1 MQYVCMS
8 FSKVTMVVYSFL
20 SNFGNVTMVV
30 YFFLGLFLKK
40 ELLVDLLW
48 SLISPWSFIIFYWK
62 KHGWSFISPW
72 SFIYFQEKFH
82 YGRLFPPGLLF
93 GTREQQDDAYFM
105 KYPLAYHLI
114 VGTRSGGILKTHR
127 FWEKLA
133 EFFTIS
139 LLSRADTSPTL
150 AR

>member
-1 MQYVCMS
+1 MVGRILGYGRLFSLDQILEISTDLCHFPKKSGTDFQFLLSKLAIKTCQLTWVIENTIAKLCMQYVCMS

-72 SFIYFQEKFH
+72 SFIYF
-82 YGRLFPPGLLF
+82 
-93 GTREQQDDAYFM
+93 
-105 KYPLAYHLI
+105 
-114 VGTRSGGILKTHR
+114 
-127 FWEKLA
+127 
-133 EFFTIS
+133 
-139 LLSRADTSPTL
+139 
-150 AR
+150 